1 LTQPDEEFRLW
12 DIYRTVWD
20 NCPTR
25 KSVVSVPRIAFR
37 VSDDVANQL
46 QAEAEQRGFESASAF
61 VRHAVEG
68 ELRHGESAVT
78 QVEARIAATVDRL
91 AREVRAVHT
100 SQLATFAFL
109 DSLVKVL
116 LTCIPEPPKEAL
128 EPAKARARR
137 RYEKFLVSVAQGMA
151 GESRGALRELS
162 RVDD

>member
-1 LTQPDEEFRLW
+1 M
-12 DIYRTVWD
+12 
-20 NCPTR
+20 
-25 KSVVSVPRIAFR
+25 PRIAFR

-46 QAEAEQRGFESASAF
+46 QIESEQRGFESASAF

-78 QVEARIAATVDRL
+78 QIEGRIAATIDRL
-91 AREVRAVHT
+91 ASEIRAVRT

-116 LTCIPEPPKEAL
+116 LTCVPEPPKDAL

-137 RYEKFLVSVAQGMA
+137 RYEKFLVSAAQGMA

-162 RVDD
+162 RVDR

>member
-1 LTQPDEEFRLW
+1 M
-12 DIYRTVWD
+12 
-20 NCPTR
+20 
-25 KSVVSVPRIAFR
+25 PRIAFR

-46 QAEAEQRGFESASAF
+46 QIESEQRGFESASAF

-78 QVEARIAATVDRL
+78 QIEGRIAATIDRL
-91 AREVRAVHT
+91 ASEIRAVRT

-116 LTCIPEPPKEAL
+116 LTCVPEPPKDAL

-137 RYEKFLVSVAQGMA
+137 RYEKFLVSAAQGMA
-151 GESRGALRELS
+151 GESGGALRELS
-162 RVDD
+162 RVHG